1 MYECVP
7 VCLYVCMVLMYVC
20 AYVCMYACMCVCMYV
35 CMFVCLF
42 VCTYVCMYVYVCMH
56 VCMHVCVCVHVQ
68 ASDRWRLANTSVLA
82 DVASA
87 GDISFLKSLDELG
100 GIDLWNYVDPFTGN
114 SVWHALVSESNSLA
128 FASCLSFF
136 KFTTAAM
143 QRAWF
148 KVRNKKV
155 SCDACTAVMLSLV
168 MLLFSFCLYC

>member
-1 MYECVP
+1 MY
-7 VCLYVCMVLMYVC
+7 
-20 AYVCMYACMCVCMYV
+20 
-35 CMFVCLF
+35 VCLF
-42 VCTYVCMYVYVCMH
+42 VCLYARMCAYVLYDMCVSMH
-56 VCMHVCVCVHVQ
+56 ACVCVHVQ

-100 GIDLWNYVDPFTGN
+100 GPGLDLWNYVDPFTGN

-136 KFTTAAM
+136 KYTTAAL
-143 QRAWF
+143 QQLWF
-148 KVRNKKV
+148 KVRNNEV